1 MPIKNILI
9 FFIFLNALGSY
20 SFAQNKTD
28 PFDSLLPVKEEQRRV
43 EELVKTPQPPEVSIE
58 GALWDSDM
66 PQAIIDG
73 DVYKVGDTL
82 KSINAKI
89 YKIEKNRVFIFYE
102 GILYEM
108 KVTGKK

>member
-1 MPIKNILI
+1 MLIKNILI
-9 FFIFLNALGSY
+9 FLVFLNVLSVY
-20 SFAQNKTD
+20 CFAENKTD
-28 PFDSLLPVKEEQRRV
+28 PFESLLPVKESQQ
-43 EELVKTPQPPEVSIE
+43 KADQIKAPQPPAVSIE

-82 KSINAKI
+82 KSVDAKI